1 MWMIFGKLFELVDA
15 FKNHYEFKKYEI
27 VLINPQPVPKPNR
40 IMLGLTS
47 FEAPK
52 QTWGQLRKSGIL
64 SIVVSKQL
72 LEISILGVADTCFYG
87 QEYDAVVSQ
96 ILELLNGKF
105 DIVELTD
112 LDFLSIPASKL
123 IFIYLGFKVEW
134 V

>member
-1 MWMIFGKLFELVDA
+1 MIFGKLFELVDA
-15 FKNHYEFKKYEI
+15 FKNHDEFKKYEI

-72 LEISILGVADTCFYG
+72 LENG